1 MNEIKTNDEFSVF
14 TNGRFNDEDYRDIAY
29 SLCVGG
35 FTLKEAREY
44 YGEELF
50 GFYKNF
56 KTHEWEGD
64 LVDE

>member
-1 MNEIKTNDEFSVF
+1 MQNKNKANDEFSVF
-14 TNGRFNDEDYRDIAY
+14 TNGRFNDEDYMGIAY
-29 SLCVGG
+29 SLGMG
-35 FTLKEAREY
+35 FTTKEAREY